1 MKKLI
6 ELYKRYRDR
15 KLRERCVKYASMR
28 KDSKTPLYYES
39 EAVYRFIS
47 LMKKLIELYKRYRDR
62 KLRERCV
69 KYASMRKDSKTPL
82 YYESEAV
89 YRFIIGEER

>member
-28 KDSKTPLYYES
+28 TGSKTQLYYDAE
-39 EAVYRFIS
+39 
-47 LMKKLIELYKRYRDR
+47 
-62 KLRERCV
+62 
-69 KYASMRKDSKTPL
+69 T
-82 YYESEAV
+82 V
-89 YRFIIGEER
+89 YRFIIGEE

>member
-39 EAVYRFIS
+39 EA
-47 LMKKLIELYKRYRDR
+47 L
-62 KLRERCV
+62 
-69 KYASMRKDSKTPL
+69 
-82 YYESEAV
+82 